1 MFTSIISNS
10 SDSITFTT
18 AMICLA
24 AALVLGLVFS
34 AVYMHC
40 SERFTKN
47 FVVTLAL
54 LPAMVATV
62 IFMTNGSLGSAVA
75 VAGAFSLVRF
85 RSVPGTS
92 REILS
97 IFFAM
102 TIGLACGMGQ
112 LAFAAVFT
120 VLLSGCFVLLMKFS
134 YAGKG
139 SGERSLRV
147 TIPENLDY
155 TEIFDD
161 IFVKYTT
168 GSRLERVR
176 TVGLGSM
183 YELSYMITMKN
194 ENDQKAMLDEIRAR
208 NGNLSVVYGRVAENA
223 QEL

>member
-85 RSVPGTS
+85 RSVPGT
-92 REILS
+92 
-97 IFFAM
+97 
-102 TIGLACGMGQ
+102 
-112 LAFAAVFT
+112 
-120 VLLSGCFVLLMKFS
+120 
-134 YAGKG
+134 
-139 SGERSLRV
+139 
-147 TIPENLDY
+147 
-155 TEIFDD
+155 
-161 IFVKYTT
+161 
-168 GSRLERVR
+168 
-176 TVGLGSM
+176 
-183 YELSYMITMKN
+183 
-194 ENDQKAMLDEIRAR
+194 
-208 NGNLSVVYGRVAENA
+208 
-223 QEL
+223 

>member
-1 MFTSIISNS
+1 
-10 SDSITFTT
+10 
-18 AMICLA
+18 
-24 AALVLGLVFS
+24 
-34 AVYMHC
+34 
-40 SERFTKN
+40 
-47 FVVTLAL
+47 
-54 LPAMVATV
+54 
-62 IFMTNGSLGSAVA
+62 
-75 VAGAFSLVRF
+75 
-85 RSVPGTS
+85 S

-120 VLLSGCFVLLMKFS
+120 VLLSGCFVLLMKSS

-161 IFVKYTT
+161 IFIKYTA
-168 GSRLERVR
+168 GSRLERVK

-194 ENDQKAMLDEIRAR
+194 EKDQKAMLDEIRAR
-208 NGNLSVVYGRVAENA
+208 NGNLSVVYGRVAENV

>member
-1 MFTSIISNS
+1 
-10 SDSITFTT
+10 
-18 AMICLA
+18 
-24 AALVLGLVFS
+24 
-34 AVYMHC
+34 
-40 SERFTKN
+40 
-47 FVVTLAL
+47 
-54 LPAMVATV
+54 MVATV

-112 LAFAAVFT
+112 IAFAAVFT
-120 VLLSGCFVLLMKFS
+120 VLLSGCFVLLMKSS

-161 IFVKYTT
+161 IF
-168 GSRLERVR
+168 
-176 TVGLGSM
+176 
-183 YELSYMITMKN
+183 
-194 ENDQKAMLDEIRAR
+194 A
-208 NGNLSVVYGRVAENA
+208 
-223 QEL
+223 

>member
-34 AVYMHC
+34 AVYMYC

-54 LPAMVATV
+54 LPAMVAT
-62 IFMTNGSLGSAVA
+62 
-75 VAGAFSLVRF
+75 
-85 RSVPGTS
+85 
-92 REILS
+92 ILS

-120 VLLSGCFVLLMKFS
+120 VLLSGCFVLLMKSS

-139 SGERSLRV
+139 NGERSLRV

-161 IFVKYTT
+161 IFIKYTT
-168 GSRLERVR
+168 GSRLERVK

-194 ENDQKAMLDEIRAR
+194 EKDQKAMLDEIRAR
-208 NGNLSVVYGRVAENA
+208 NGNLSVVYGRVAENV

>member
-1 MFTSIISNS
+1 
-10 SDSITFTT
+10 
-18 AMICLA
+18 
-24 AALVLGLVFS
+24 
-34 AVYMHC
+34 
-40 SERFTKN
+40 
-47 FVVTLAL
+47 
-54 LPAMVATV
+54 
-62 IFMTNGSLGSAVA
+62 
-75 VAGAFSLVRF
+75 
-85 RSVPGTS
+85 
-92 REILS
+92 
-97 IFFAM
+97 M

-208 NGNLSVVYGRVAENA
+208 NGNLSVVYGRVAENV